1 MYSTVVNTS
10 VVKTLFSA
18 VVDVTVPKTAY
29 LAVVGVTVAKN
40 DWAVVD
46 VGNVV
51 GTAYQ
56 TAVDIVIA
64 KTV

>member
-1 MYSTVVNTS
+1 MAVVN
-10 VVKTLFSA
+10 
-18 VVDVTVPKTAY
+18 VTVPKTAY
-29 LAVVGVTVAKN
+29 LAVVGVTVAKS
-40 DWAVVD
+40 DWAVGD

-51 GTAYQ
+51 GSAYQ